1 MKGRG
6 RLEVLEMRIA
16 SSAGTNS
23 SSLMPSSTSSSAST
37 SSSVPY
43 NPYMPPDGQKGEK
56 KNEKEVDLTDS
67 FNVNTMAIGMV
78 WKEKGKKKKEKKAK
92 AVAINSDRNKKG
104 LGGKSDYDAEYS
116 LNTVF
121 RGMLLQFHVYLKTRT
136 HTYTY
141 TNTNTRIHIQRCSLM
156 FLNPFHS

>member
-23 SSLMPSSTSSSAST
+23 SSLMPSSSSSSAST

-43 NPYMPPDGQKGEK
+43 NPYMPPDSQKDEK
-56 KNEKEVDLTDS
+56 KNEKEVDHTDT

-92 AVAINSDRNKKG
+92 AVGSNSDRNMKG
-104 LGGKSDYDAEYS
+104 AGGKSDDDAEYS
-116 LNTVF
+116 LHKVF
-121 RGMLLQFHVYLKTRT
+121 RGMLLQFHVYFKI
-136 HTYTY
+136 HTY
-141 TNTNTRIHIQRCSLM
+141 TNTNTCTCIHIRRHSLI